1 MFQITK
7 NSVRMIR
14 GDTGNI
20 NLTLQD
26 DAGNVLLPEAYT
38 AIFSLKKSI
47 DDVPYIMQKQF
58 DSGLIRFTHED
69 TNQLPTGSYIYDI
82 QVELAQDGSIHTIGP
97 NPFVILADVT
107 RE

>member
-7 NSVRMIR
+7 NSIRMIR
-14 GDTGNI
+14 GDTGI
-20 NLTLQD
+20 VDLALQD
-26 DAGNVLLPEAYT
+26 GNGNAIAPTAYT

-47 DDVPYIMQKQF
+47 DDV
-58 DSGLIRFTHED
+58 
-69 TNQLPTGSYIYDI
+69 
-82 QVELAQDGSIHTIGP
+82 QVEITQDGSIHTIGP

>member
-14 GDTGNI
+14 GDTGI
-20 NLTLQD
+20 VELALQD
-26 DAGNVLLPEAYT
+26 DAGNVIEPTAYT

-58 DSGLIRFTHED
+58 ADGKISFTHAD
-69 TNQLPTGSYIYDI
+69 TNLLPTGSYIYDV
-82 QVELAQDGSIHTIGP
+82 QVEILQDGSIHTIGP

>member
-1 MFQITK
+1 MFQVTK

-14 GDTGNI
+14 GDTGTMTM
-20 NLTLQD
+20 NLTD
-26 DAGNVLLPEAYT
+26 ENGNAIEPTAYT

-47 DDVPYIMQKQF
+47 DDVPYIMQKGF
-58 DSGLIRFTHED
+58 IDGAISFTHED
-69 TNQLPTGSYIYDI
+69 TNNLPTGSYIYDI